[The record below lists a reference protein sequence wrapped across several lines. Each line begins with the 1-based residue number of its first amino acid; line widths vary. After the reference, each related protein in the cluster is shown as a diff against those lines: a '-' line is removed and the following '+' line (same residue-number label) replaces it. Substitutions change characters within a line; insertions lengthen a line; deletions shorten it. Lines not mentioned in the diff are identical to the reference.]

1 MIVFRD
7 DCIEVTFLGSVD
19 QVPVHSMLSLAVQL
33 TQCGIL
39 QVTVYH
45 LKSYHKCTK
54 VQRKFDAESFINK
67 ITVASYI

>member
-54 VQRKFDAESFINK
+54 DQRKFDAESFINK